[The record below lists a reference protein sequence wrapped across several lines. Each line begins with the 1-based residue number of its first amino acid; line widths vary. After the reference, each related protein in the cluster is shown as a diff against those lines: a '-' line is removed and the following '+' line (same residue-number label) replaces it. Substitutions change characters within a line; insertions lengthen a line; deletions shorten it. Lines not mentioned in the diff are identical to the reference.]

1 MGMGGAA
8 MSGQWQSISEAPKDE
23 TRVLLLVSGR
33 DPVVI
38 GKWSPFRSQ
47 WFFESSRR
55 PHSVTHWRPLPAPPG
70 KEAP

>member
-1 MGMGGAA
+1 MADFTV
-8 MSGQWQSISEAPKDE
+8 SQQWQPVSEAPKDE

-38 GKWSPFRSQ
+38 GKWSPLLGQ

-55 PHSVTHWRPLPAPPG
+55 PHSVTHWCPLPAPPG